1 MNNPASDNQILNVC
15 FGKGAS
21 VNEIFRIIKEATG
34 FDSKPIYAPARKG
47 EVYKIYISAD
57 KAKNIMGWVPKVSFE
72 EGLKRLVEYQRRRG

>member
-47 EVYKIYISAD
+47 EVYKIYISAE
-57 KAKNIMGWVPKVSFE
+57 KARTIKEVTLIE
-72 EGLKRLVEYQRRRG
+72 RLIQSNNCS